1 MRQELLLKR
10 KYQNKVLSTSPSSNS
25 NSTVEK
31 TINKTWRPNIVEICD
46 RSYFDKLGIDYGSIK
61 EGTENIIK
69 QFNLNSEQERAFRII
84 AHHSVGPCTDSL
96 KMYIGGMGGT
106 GKSQVIKALLEFFTL
121 QQRRYAVIV
130 VAPTGNAAALLG
142 GSTYHYLLGING
154 KFEET
159 PISTMSEVASRLN
172 GIEYII
178 LDEVSMVSCLEMYRI
193 SERL

>member
-1 MRQELLLKR
+1 M
-10 KYQNKVLSTSPSSNS
+10 LSLTPAT
-25 NSTVEK
+25 STVPDK
-31 TINKTWRPNIVEICD
+31 IIKNKYKPNVVEICD
-46 RSYFDKLGIDYGSIK
+46 KSYFEKLGIDYGSMK
-61 EGTENIIK
+61 EGTESIIK
-69 QFNLNSEQERAFRII
+69 QFNLNNEQERAFRII
-84 AHHSVGPCTDSL
+84 AHHSVGSCRESL

-106 GKSQVIKALLEFFTL
+106 GKSQVIKAILDLFTL